1 MIIIKHVTNIIFVLL
16 KLDGA
21 LSSNTMAHN
30 MNMTRLVYAVLVA
43 LQIATAWEVFSKWND
58 DKTKSTSSD
67 MIYRG
72 GTDGSDATTV
82 IGRSYY
88 KKDDRYRGKF
98 EMEIKVSSIYGGV
111 DYDAN
116 ALTIRFAN
124 DSSTFRDGDCVYDEY
139 EDYNATTA
147 GCGNPSGN
155 CTRAAGI
162 SCHGSNENFPAD
174 DSLPL
179 IYIGGGDCAVASP
192 VHTTVSDPGGFPT
205 ARDVA
210 CSEHGVCLL
219 SATGGVEAGGCVC
232 ELGRYGYFCEG
243 ELINLDKVEYN
254 DVSGQSPTAIDS
266 TTLAADVSTFGG
278 GNADGANPSQSDLDS
293 QTHVHVG
300 PYDTTDGGY
309 DNYADLNVVILAGVY
324 LIISIVLM
332 AYAFLASWNRYT
344 VTSMLGGYL
353 AEENVNAL
361 LTYLNPIPEIALA
374 GLSAAIVVAGIESF
388 RWNGVMETG
397 TETLG
402 TQQPQMLAY
411 QRLMIVIT
419 LTVLSRTASYM
430 RDMKASGQNF
440 LRGFSAELISVTASV
455 VNIIYLVT
463 ILDDRTERM
472 KQLALPIFVAFLAF
486 EIIYLV
492 TVVSTRAGTL
502 GAMAEGRGM
511 GGGNIFANV
520 EFIGENTIV
529 AACQAL
535 AVVLALYV
543 SSRRA
548 ANLYDT
554 QTGTTDLHRG
564 TPFMQLGT
572 RNDLCNFIDD
582 SILTAPEADAD
593 AITEAWTGHRTCFLN
608 DPTTGAALDY
618 TRCCTENTGGD
629 AKWFLRG
636 SIWVPLTICLVSL
649 VLVSADT
656 LRMLRQTV
664 ATTTKSLSLDFLP
677 NFMRAKTSSIPS
689 RYSRIRVQTSLT

>member
-21 LSSNTMAHN
+21 LSSNTMAHD

-58 DKTKSTSSD
+58 DKTKATSSD

-72 GTDGSDATTV
+72 GTSGSDATTV

-116 ALTIRFAN
+116 ALTIRFNN
-124 DSSTFRDGDCVYDEY
+124 DSSLRPNQCVYPVHEA
-139 EDYNATTA
+139 YNASSG
-147 GCGNPSGN
+147 GCDNAPGT
-155 CTRAAGI
+155 CAIADGI
-162 SCHGSNENFPAD
+162 SCKGSNENFPAD
-174 DSLPL
+174 DSLPR
-179 IYIGGGDCAVASP
+179 IYIGGGDCEAQSHAAA
-192 VHTTVSDPGGFPT
+192 TDGGFPT
-205 ARDVA
+205 VRDA
-210 CSEHGVCLL
+210 TCSDHGTCITNT
-219 SATGGVEAGGCVC
+219 ADGAGGGCVC

-254 DVSGQSPTAIDS
+254 DAGQTPATIDS
-266 TTLAADVSTFGG
+266 TTLAADVVCASAGC
-278 GNADGANPSQSDLDS
+278 ASEANPTQAQLDS

-388 RWNGVMETG
+388 RWNGITDTATAG
-397 TETLG
+397 TPELG
-402 TQQPQMLAY
+402 TQEPQMLAY

-472 KQLALPIFVAFLAF
+472 KQLALPIFVAFLTF

-554 QTGTTDLHRG
+554 QVGTADLHRG

-582 SILTAPEADAD
+582 SILKAPEADAD
-593 AITEAWTGHRTCFLN
+593 AITEAWTGHRMCFLTN
-608 DPTTGAALDY
+608 PTTGADTDY
-618 TRCCTENTGGD
+618 TRCCTQNTGGD

-649 VLVSADT
+649 VVVSADT
-656 LRMLRQTV
+656 LRVLRQTV

-677 NFMRAKTSSIPS
+677 DFMRAKTSSIPS